1 MTVGQSNIWRMYVR
15 QALVEAVRDRR
26 PFSPLTYE
34 VEKRRREL
42 LQVQRATFCAKVD
55 GFEFSRLKR

>member
-1 MTVGQSNIWRMYVR
+1 MTVGQSNIWRMHVR

-34 VEKRRREL
+34 ADKRRRER

-55 GFEFSRLKR
+55 GFEFSRLKC

>member
-1 MTVGQSNIWRMYVR
+1 MTVGQSNIWRMHVR

-34 VEKRRREL
+34 AEKRKRER
-42 LQVQRATFCAKVD
+42 LQVQRATFCAKLD

>member
-1 MTVGQSNIWRMYVR
+1 MTVGQSNIWRVHVR
-15 QALVEAVRDRR
+15 QALVEAVKDRR

-34 VEKRRREL
+34 AEQRRRDR
-42 LQVQRATFCAKVD
+42 LQVQRATFCAKLD

>member
-1 MTVGQSNIWRMYVR
+1 MTVGQSNIWRVHVR

-26 PFSPLTYE
+26 PFSPLMYE
-34 VEKRRREL
+34 AEKRRREL

>member
-1 MTVGQSNIWRMYVR
+1 MY
-15 QALVEAVRDRR
+15 EA
-26 PFSPLTYE
+26 
-34 VEKRRREL
+34 EKRRREL